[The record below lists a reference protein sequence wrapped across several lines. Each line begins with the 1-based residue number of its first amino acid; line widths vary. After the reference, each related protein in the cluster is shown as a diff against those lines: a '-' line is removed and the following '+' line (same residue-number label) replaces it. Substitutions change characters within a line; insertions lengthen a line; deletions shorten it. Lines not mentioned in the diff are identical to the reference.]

1 MSKMSEIS
9 ALLDEI
15 KSCGNTL
22 ISIYDELH
30 NLIDSKEPDEEKPK
44 AKTTRKKKTKTVEET
59 QTVPEEQHSEEQPPE
74 EMPKPLTFE
83 DVQTAFGMKSKDG
96 YTAEVKALI
105 TKFGAKKLSE
115 IDAADYPALMKELEV
130 IGNA

>member
-1 MSKMSEIS
+1 M
-9 ALLDEI
+9 
-15 KSCGNTL
+15 
-22 ISIYDELH
+22 
-30 NLIDSKEPDEEKPK
+30 
-44 AKTTRKKKTKTVEET
+44 VEET
-59 QTVPEEQHSEEQPPE
+59 QTVPEEQHSKEQPSE
-74 EMPKPLTFE
+74 ETPKPLTFE

-115 IDAADYPALMKELEV
+115 IDAADYPALMKELEA